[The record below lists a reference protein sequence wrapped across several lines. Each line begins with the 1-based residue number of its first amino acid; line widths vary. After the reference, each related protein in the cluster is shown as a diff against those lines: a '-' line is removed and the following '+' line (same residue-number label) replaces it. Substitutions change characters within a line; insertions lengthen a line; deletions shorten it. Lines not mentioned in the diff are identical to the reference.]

1 MLGSVIGKKKGL
13 IRMPPFATSVRA
25 PSSISG

>member
-13 IRMPPFATSVRA
+13 MRMPPFSINVLA
-25 PSSISG
+25 PCSSSG